1 MFWQS
6 IRIKVESARALG
18 LGPMPATSRKV
29 VASVMV
35 GNAGEESGTRTLP
48 AAASGRKRQECSAL
62 LHNCSTMN
70 WDDVRYLV
78 AVARDGSLSA
88 AARALAVDQTTV
100 SRRLKVLEQA
110 LGARLFERVGGLWQ
124 TTPAGDAAL
133 ALGQRIE
140 EEMIALAH
148 SIHDRAVDVSGLVR
162 VAAVEALASACLA
175 SACLAPRAAPLLASH
190 PRLLLELIGGDRNLN
205 LGRREA
211 DLAVRLARPVSGDVV
226 IRKLGDIGYGVY
238 GRRGEHEP
246 GRPSPANQCRWVG
259 YDDAFQHLPEMRW
272 LLARID
278 PSRLA
283 VRSNSLSALAQAV
296 ATGAGLGVLPCFLV
310 QDDERLMRLS
320 GPLPVVTRES
330 WLVVHPELRQ
340 VPRIRV
346 VSDWIIALFDADTSR
361 FSGQGP

>member
-162 VAAVEALASACLA
+162 VAAVEALA